1 MRDCDGAKGEDQTRL
16 SSLSTASLSPPP
28 SPAMLGLSSSISG
41 FGTPRSSNRTGG
53 TIGTTGG
60 GGGGMGGIGTTP
72 SSSATPLPG
81 ASLPPMRL
89 SGGLGNNT
97 TSSTARSLL
106 RTPPQY
112 QPAPS
117 PDSSSSSS
125 SSTSTSTHRR
135 SSTAWLEWIA
145 QPFLPRRIGLNLPP
159 PKFDLPPLNE
169 IVKDTAVPGVG
180 RAFRMISSSSSCTSN
195 TGPNEFINENNKNNT
210 EISIGHATLRLD
222 PEWVADM
229 RVVLAPMFGTD
240 ENSVPVET
248 KDENKQNVQNIQKV
262 KHKNETKES
271 SDESKLFNSTTNIEI
286 EGISIWMVLEGPT
299 SSKEINETEE
309 SVKVYVGNLNYDQSQ
324 NELEK
329 LFGTFGEI
337 TECLVM
343 KGFSFIHF
351 KKMEDAKMA
360 IEKLHGAELGG
371 RILTVEVSRP
381 RQRGNTNE
389 DKNYNQ
395 TPSTKQPPSWCLIE
409 SDRFS
414 SSSSSSSSFDEW
426 FYKCNRVCLCTGT
439 LKSSTGETGFH
450 RGLAEQLSAFH
461 LRRIQH
467 DTPKYWQ
474 LQSTG
479 LYRSVS
485 KKYTFFLFFDSSTS
499 LY

>member
-106 RTPPQY
+106 RTPLQY
-112 QPAPS
+112 QPATP

-248 KDENKQNVQNIQKV
+248 KDENKQNKQNIQKM
-262 KHKNETKES
+262 KTKKNETTE

-286 EGISIWMVLEGPT
+286 EGIGIWMVLEGPT
-299 SSKEINETEE
+299 SPKETNETEE
-309 SVKVYVGNLNYDQSQ
+309 SIQESIKVYVGNLNYDQSQ

-329 LFGTFGEI
+329 LFGT
-337 TECLVM
+337 
-343 KGFSFIHF
+343 S
-351 KKMEDAKMA
+351 
-360 IEKLHGAELGG
+360 KL
-371 RILTVEVSRP
+371 
-381 RQRGNTNE
+381 
-389 DKNYNQ
+389 KN
-395 TPSTKQPPSWCLIE
+395 
-409 SDRFS
+409 
-414 SSSSSSSSFDEW
+414 
-426 FYKCNRVCLCTGT
+426 
-439 LKSSTGETGFH
+439 
-450 RGLAEQLSAFH
+450 
-461 LRRIQH
+461 
-467 DTPKYWQ
+467 
-474 LQSTG
+474 
-479 LYRSVS
+479 
-485 KKYTFFLFFDSSTS
+485 
-499 LY
+499 